1 MTHSQFSCPVHYL
14 FSFYFMDHC
23 GFSYV
28 CILLVLNIQQSF
40 IFLIQ
45 ISFLSDL
52 SYCFSF
58 TPGAED
64 QNPESLFEAP
74 KSQVSHLIYSSQS
87 TFVILFII
95 LFFNQLSSENT
106 FCQSRTLQIF
116 CLFLGFFGWPGRP
129 LSFTKKVKKPLPDA
143 KLDL

>member
-45 ISFLSDL
+45 ISFLSDQ

-95 LFFNQLSSENT
+95 LFFGQLSSENT

-116 CLFLGFFGWPGRP
+116 CLFLCFFWVARKAFVFYKE
-129 LSFTKKVKKPLPDA
+129 SKKTYP
-143 KLDL
+143 